1 MLIYGK
7 NGYAN
12 VHQYCVKRTL
22 PVLYI
27 SNPVGLHKDSGKIT
41 NFMLKLLDRVNS
53 LYANNINEH
62 F

>member
-1 MLIYGK
+1 MLFYGK

-12 VHQYCVKRTL
+12 VLQYRVRSTL

-27 SNPVGLHKDSGKIT
+27 SNPVGLHKDSGKIAK
-41 NFMLKLLDRVNS
+41 FMLKLVNRVNS
-53 LYANNINEH
+53 LYANSINEH